1 MEEMREIL
9 GLSPSEVSNEQLH
22 HFLDAANGDL
32 NIAINHYFNAESSGT
47 LPSVAPTPRTSSA
60 QATSERR
67 PVPPKTKAEEEVEL
81 SPEDKAKVEM
91 VKEVIGGQVPDW
103 QIAEFMETRNGDV
116 EATINICL
124 EWLVQR
130 RKPLTSSASRKVP
143 HPSFEIESQ
152 GAMSGFA
159 EGYQRAVPQGMDVVE
174 EDDDDEDN
182 GVVILDS
189 WTANS
194 VKQDRDGWPKYLGTL
209 EYEVALIGN
218 RPLAVG
224 SNVSFAVQED
234 NSMGAHLVARHPDT
248 GVILGHLGKRAQFL
262 AALMQRGI
270 IELLGI
276 VSKRQYLAMDVLF
289 KIYIRRDALRH
300 PSQSFSLEAL
310 PNRGRARKADNLFLK
325 KKPLTQLFEAL
336 ESQADRFANSSR
348 LLSFVGSQK
357 DGLASM
363 RDRDN
368 APSPAKTDDDSNP
381 LPSIYGASSP
391 DSGLQEL
398 PTPPELTSSLLPHQ
412 RRGLWWLVNR
422 EKEVL
427 VTKAKKPGVV
437 IDLDSSHEVVDLC
450 DDDDGGGEEGD
461 TASLTTTTTDDS
473 MEGAE
478 EGLQT
483 KRLPEEIHPMWK
495 PATFPDGTKFYYSD
509 YNEAISLEFPSR
521 PTPPRGGILADDQ
534 GLGKTIQSLSLILTN
549 KGSSSTVGKK
559 DATGRYSSNATL
571 IVVPVS
577 VLNQWAGEVKKH
589 TKAKLLDVLLHHG
602 PQRWNVPVTR
612 LAQADIVITSYAT
625 LSKEHE
631 QQQSASAEGSE
642 KQTKRKK
649 KKPKAAV
656 KKRPIQLLS
665 IRWHRVILDEA
676 HLIRSRNTLMAKGT
690 FSLIAERRWCLTGTP
705 IQNQLDDLFSLI
717 HFLHAEPFAEY
728 RVWKNV
734 IAKPYERNDPRAAE
748 QLRNLLGHILLRR
761 TKAVLSAATSSS
773 SSSSSSSSML
783 KEDEEEAKGGTESR
797 KRRRTTASSDDD
809 DYEDATTELEEDE
822 DEVEE
827 DEEEEDKRRGK
838 RKRVENQDDFVLP
851 PRVVET
857 VALTFSEDESD
868 FYNGLYQQS
877 KIKFDSFVKSGTVLQ
892 NYATVLELLLRLRQA
907 CNHPF
912 LVLESLN
919 KSRKKT
925 AQDFE
930 AFLDSKFF
938 ENSASYF
945 QTLRTK
951 LLATVNK
958 TREGDG
964 DEAKKEEDLNDDIP
978 AASDG
983 DEELGCAICLA
994 DTVAQPSVTPCG
1006 HLFCRECIDG
1016 LFMGRPQP
1024 GDGPKPKSSRTALCP
1039 TCRREMTYGEVR
1051 HVPVPQEMI
1060 NIKPEEQWKPS
1071 TKFQALVDD
1080 LNRVEEEDPLIKSV
1094 IFSQW
1099 TSTLDLV
1106 EIALKKAGYAAQSS
1120 ARWKGARA
1128 HNSFLRLDG
1137 SMSAPEREKVIA
1149 TFYADP
1155 QAKVILISL
1164 KAGGLGL
1171 NVTCASH
1178 VYLLDPWW
1186 NPSAEEQAID
1196 RVHRIG
1202 QKRPVHV
1209 KKFVIQG
1216 TVEEKILQL
1225 QEKKA
1230 SLVAGA
1236 LASADEKKQ
1245 ERLETIVSLF
1255 SD

>member
-1 MEEMREIL
+1 
-9 GLSPSEVSNEQLH
+9 
-22 HFLDAANGDL
+22 
-32 NIAINHYFNAESSGT
+32 
-47 LPSVAPTPRTSSA
+47 
-60 QATSERR
+60 
-67 PVPPKTKAEEEVEL
+67 
-81 SPEDKAKVEM
+81 M

-116 EATINICL
+116 EA
-124 EWLVQR
+124 
-130 RKPLTSSASRKVP
+130 
-143 HPSFEIESQ
+143 

-248 GVILGHLGKRAQFL
+248 GV
-262 AALMQRGI
+262 RGI

-289 KIYIRRDALRH
+289 KLTSRERSA
-300 PSQSFSLEAL
+300 
-310 PNRGRARKADNLFLK
+310 GRARKADNLFLK

-509 YNEAISLEFPSR
+509 YNEAIRHVPSL
-521 PTPPRGGILADDQ
+521 TPHRGGILADDQ

-571 IVVPVS
+571 IVVP
-577 VLNQWAGEVKKH
+577 WAGEVKKH

-1209 KKFVIQG
+1209 KKFVIQAMCGGVSVTVVNG